1 VDSKDEVNRIV
12 NTALKAGATEAREP
26 MDPYRHIPVI
36 NHSWG
41 LPPMDLE
48 LRGQTVL
55 ITGGSQGIGLATA
68 RAFAA
73 EGCHLHLVARTESRL
88 RDAQRELAEKFG
100 GRVEIHPIDVSVGDN
115 ARALALACCDVD
127 ILVNNAGAVPGGSL
141 EEIDEARWRRGW
153 DLKVFGYI
161 NLTREIY
168 AVMAER
174 GRGVIV
180 NVIGTAGNIVP
191 ASYIVG
197 VSGSASLVAFTRA
210 LGGMSL
216 DRGVRVVGVSP
227 GDVLNER
234 GIKFLKQQA
243 AETLGDPERWR
254 ERLADQ
260 PGQRA
265 ATEEDIANAVLF
277 LASDRAG
284 YISGEV
290 LAVDGGLRWRQRVL

>member
-1 VDSKDEVNRIV
+1 
-12 NTALKAGATEAREP
+12 
-26 MDPYRHIPVI
+26 
-36 NHSWG
+36 
-41 LPPMDLE
+41 MDLG
-48 LRGQTVL
+48 LRGRVVL

-73 EGCHLHLVARTESRL
+73 EGSHLNLAARNESRL
-88 RDAQRELAEKFG
+88 REAQHSIASTFG
-100 GRVEIHPIDVSVGDN
+100 VQVTTHAFDLSIGDN
-115 ARALALACCDVD
+115 ARALAQACRDID

-141 EEIDEARWRRGW
+141 EEIDEARWREGW
-153 DLKVFGYI
+153 ELKVFGYI
-161 NLTREIY
+161 NLMREIY
-168 AVMAER
+168 KAMTER

-180 NVIGTAGNIVP
+180 NIIGTAGNLVP
-191 ASYIVG
+191 AKYIVG

-210 LGGMSL
+210 VGGVSL

-234 GIKFLKQQA
+234 GIRFLRQQSSA
-243 AETLGDPERWR
+243 AHGDPERWR
-254 ERLADQ
+254 ERLKEQ

-277 LASDRAG
+277 LASDRAS

-290 LAVDGGLRWRQRVL
+290 LVVDGGMRSRQRVL